1 MINVL
6 KNLHVLLLD
15 VLILAITLIALTIVG
30 VLFALTCTLTLSLC
44 YRSLDKIWQNVNNL
58 IIYTGLD
65 IEESLGKLIIE

>member
-15 VLILAITLIALTIVG
+15 VLILAITLIALTIVE
-30 VLFALTCTLTLSLC
+30 VLYALTCTLTLFLLIRPLRKSWD
-44 YRSLDKIWQNVNNL
+44 SVSDKI
-58 IIYTGLD
+58 IFTGLD